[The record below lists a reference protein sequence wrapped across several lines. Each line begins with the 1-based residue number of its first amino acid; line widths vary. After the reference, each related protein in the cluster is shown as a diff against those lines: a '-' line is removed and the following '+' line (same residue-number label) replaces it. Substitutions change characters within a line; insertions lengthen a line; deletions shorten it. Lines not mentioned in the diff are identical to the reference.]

1 MGVIKEKVFVQR
13 PNEDS
18 RSSDEEWVILSNNN
32 NNQSDSFSEDDEVV
46 PTPRRRQ
53 EIRFHKSQSLS
64 TRGHTLALKKGRR
77 SRHRFENEKLLTTN
91 EEQLIWDVVDRSPNS
106 PKFSSLDD
114 ETMSLF
120 YYGEF
125 ENYNEDVQRKPKNK
139 VSYEP
144 EDFDPEVAYLNI
156 GCNLRTALKKNLPM
170 SSLVMNDF
178 WHMLAHPYHCLYSYS
193 FNEITTYISFLS
205 SKAVPKLDLLA
216 PITSVPYSFV
226 ASILWNVG
234 LINISRKLSENARAV
249 FAYDTFI
256 GIKIKYKVWDL
267 ERISI
272 HTAHLN

>member
-114 ETMSLF
+114 ETLSLF
-120 YYGEF
+120 CYGEF

-170 SSLVMNDF
+170 G
-178 WHMLAHPYHCLYSYS
+178 MLAGLESEIIDFFTKNPQSSYIAEELSSYERLLAHACSSYHCLYSYS
-193 FNEITTYISFLS
+193 FNESGRRKLKIANPNQIFYKPDPSLS
-205 SKAVPKLDLLA
+205 SYLQ
-216 PITSVPYSFV
+216 
-226 ASILWNVG
+226 
-234 LINISRKLSENARAV
+234 
-249 FAYDTFI
+249 
-256 GIKIKYKVWDL
+256 
-267 ERISI
+267 ERF
-272 HTAHLN
+272 HKQ